1 MLTSNLT
8 PPEEAMSDLHATR
21 LNIYNPIH
29 KALRAFMSDSLHRSG
44 RVDASDAADV
54 AASLHQLR
62 SLLGFM
68 RGHLKHESE
77 FVHTAMEK
85 RAPGSTGTAEADHV
99 HHLSDIAN
107 LEMLCDLVEASR
119 PAARAVQLGH
129 LHRALSVFVGE
140 NLVHMNMEET
150 ANNAVLWAHYS
161 DEELMQIERS
171 IVATIAPEEMAF
183 SMQWMIPA
191 LNPQE
196 RAALFLGMRAGAP
209 APVFAGLLQM
219 ATGMLDEDDS
229 RKLEQALAA

>member
-1 MLTSNLT
+1 
-8 PPEEAMSDLHATR
+8 MSDLHATR

-29 KALRAFMSDSLHRSG
+29 KALRAFMSDTLQRSG
-44 RVDASDAADV
+44 RIDAGDAADV
-54 AASLHQLR
+54 ANSLQQLR
-62 SLLGFM
+62 GLLDFM

-77 FVHTAMEK
+77 FVHPAMEA

-107 LEMLCDLVEASR
+107 LEMLCDLVEASK

-161 DEELMQIERS
+161 DEELMAIEQA

-183 SMQWMIPA
+183 SMKWMIPA
-191 LNPQE
+191 LNPAE
-196 RAALFLGMRAGAP
+196 RAALFKGMRAGAP

-219 ATGMLDEDDS
+219 ATEMLDEGDS
-229 RKLEQALAA
+229 RKLKMALSA